1 MVEFGLLGPVQIWA
15 AGRPLGG
22 GQPRQRLVLAG
33 LLADAGQL
41 VTAEQLVDRV
51 WGHAPPAG
59 ARRALHSHIARV
71 RGRLALAAGPGQERA
86 ALVHHSGGYVLE
98 VDPDRVDVH
107 RFRRLVARAGE
118 PGCAASERVNLLRE
132 AVGLWR
138 GEPLAGL
145 PGQWA
150 ARVRG
155 GWHRQ
160 RTQAVVAWA
169 NAELRAGSPA
179 AVIGPLT
186 DMVGEYP
193 LVEPLSAVL
202 MRALS
207 AAGRGA
213 EALACYRVARTSLVS
228 ELGTEPG
235 AELQEVHRAVLR
247 GDLDRAVLRG
257 DLDRAAP
264 VSTVDDRAGSVLS
277 PGAPRAGERAVA
289 GPASPPAGELVGM
302 SLVELAVNRLRDE
315 ILSGRAVPGERLIE
329 EQLTRRLGVSRAPLR
344 EALRLLGEQGLVEH
358 TPRRGARVAVLSRRD
373 VEELYAV
380 REVIERHVVAT
391 VLPITDPAGLSGMRD
406 GLASMAAAVSSG
418 DLVAA
423 GYAHRGFHAALAALA
438 GNRQLSAMYE
448 SVLLKLQ
455 LYLTAS
461 RRGPD
466 GSAASADGVGRH
478 GRLLRAVESGDRE
491 LTQHEL
497 ASHGGPAA

>member
-1 MVEFGLLGPVQIWA
+1 MVKFGLLGPVQIWT
-15 AGRPLGG
+15 AGHPVDG

-33 LLADAGQL
+33 LLVDAGQV

-71 RGRLALAAGPGQERA
+71 RNLLALAAAPGQKPA
-86 ALVHHSGGYVLE
+86 ALVRQSGGYVLE
-98 VDPDRVDVH
+98 VDPDQVDVH
-107 RFRRLVARAGE
+107 RFRRLVIRAGE
-118 PGCAASERVNLLRE
+118 PGCAVGERVDLLRE

-169 NAELRAGSPA
+169 TAALRAGTPD

-186 DMVGEYP
+186 DIAGEYP
-193 LVEPLSAVL
+193 LVEPLTAAL
-202 MRALS
+202 MRALY
-207 AAGRGA
+207 AAGRVA
-213 EALACYRVARTSLVS
+213 EALACYRAARTGLVN

-247 GDLDRAVLRG
+247 GDLDRA
-257 DLDRAAP
+257 AI
-264 VSTVDDRAGSVLS
+264 
-277 PGAPRAGERAVA
+277 
-289 GPASPPAGELVGM
+289 GPASPPLGEPELVGV
-302 SLVELAVNRLRDE
+302 SLVELAVNRLRYE
-315 ILSGRAVPGERLIE
+315 ILSGRAAPGQRLIE

-358 TPRRGARVAVLSRRD
+358 TPRRGARVAVLSVRD

-380 REVIERHVVAT
+380 RDVLERHVVAT
-391 VLPITDPAGLSGMRD
+391 FLPIADPAGLSGMRE
-406 GLASMAAAVSSG
+406 GLAGMAAAVRSG
-418 DLVAA
+418 DRVAA
-423 GYAHRGFHAALAALA
+423 AYAHRGFHVALAALA

-448 SVLLKLQ
+448 SVFLKLQ
-455 LYLTAS
+455 LYLSAS
-461 RRGPD
+461 RRGWD
-466 GSAASADGVGRH
+466 GSAAAADGVGRH

-491 LTQHEL
+491 LTRHEL
-497 ASHGGPAA
+497 ASHGGPAG